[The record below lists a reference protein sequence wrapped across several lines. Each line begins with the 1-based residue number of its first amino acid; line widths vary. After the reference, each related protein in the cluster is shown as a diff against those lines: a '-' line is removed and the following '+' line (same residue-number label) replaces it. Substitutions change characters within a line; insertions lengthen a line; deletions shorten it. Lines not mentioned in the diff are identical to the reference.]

1 MSFRNHKK
9 ALLLNVAV
17 HETFYVLNRG
27 SWFSSKRLV
36 VDLLCWAMRTLSL
49 AINGSD
55 CRIPGPLVM
64 ALNSCSRSA
73 VVHKYLSLR

>member
-9 ALLLNVAV
+9 ALLLNVHA

-36 VDLLCWAMRTLSL
+36 VDLLYWAMGTLSL
-49 AINGSD
+49 AINVWFQKIS
-55 CRIPGPLVM
+55 IPLP
-64 ALNSCSRSA
+64 R
-73 VVHKYLSLR
+73 KTR

>member
-1 MSFRNHKK
+1 MSFRKHKK

-49 AINGSD
+49 AINYVTK
-55 CRIPGPLVM
+55 CQRMTTPCFRT
-64 ALNSCSRSA
+64 N
-73 VVHKYLSLR
+73 K

>member
-9 ALLLNVAV
+9 ALVLNVAV

-49 AINGSD
+49 AINVTK
-55 CRIPGPLVM
+55 CQRMTTPCFRT
-64 ALNSCSRSA
+64 N
-73 VVHKYLSLR
+73 K